1 MRETVTLRKLAKE
14 IAYASSLTP
23 GDVMNVLTELS
34 SHVANHLADGDMV
47 DMGDFGKLQ
56 YQVESEGA
64 DTEEAFKYTNITKV
78 NMQFKPGIAF
88 REQEKTLK
96 YEKVLPKKVI
106 AEAAK
111 GEVTEPEEP

>member
-1 MRETVTLRKLAKE
+1 
-14 IAYASSLTP
+14 
-23 GDVMNVLTELS
+23 
-34 SHVANHLADGDMV
+34 
-47 DMGDFGKLQ
+47 
-56 YQVESEGA
+56 
-64 DTEEAFKYTNITKV
+64 
-78 NMQFKPGIAF
+78 MQFKPGIAF